1 MASLGERIS
10 SIEGIFGQINERLGN
25 LERGQG
31 ELRQELRA
39 EMQSNFRW
47 LMGTMLVMWVTIIGV
62 VVGALLAG

>member
-1 MASLGERIS
+1 MASLGERVS
-10 SIEGIFGQINERLGN
+10 SIEGIIGQINERLGN

-39 EMQSNFRW
+39 EMQNNFRW
-47 LMGTMLVMWVTIIGV
+47 LMGTMLAMWVTIIGV

>member
-1 MASLGERIS
+1 MASLEERVS
-10 SIEGIFGQINERLGN
+10 STEGIIGQINERLRN